1 MKLRFGVTGVG
12 HRGMVL
18 VRTLARMDDAAI
30 VGLADLD
37 AGRLDAAASEF
48 GVDQTFSLVSEMVDS
63 MDLDAVLVLTPDAA
77 HHPHLSHPAEVAGLV
92 IGFCQNWGLRS
103 GNG

>member
-1 MKLRFGVTGVG
+1 
-12 HRGMVL
+12 MVL

-48 GVDQTFSLVSEMVDS
+48 GVDQTFSLVSEMVDA
-63 MDLDAVLVLTPDAA
+63 DLKT
-77 HHPHLSHPAEVAGLV
+77 VARERRG
-92 IGFCQNWGLRS
+92 GG
-103 GNG
+103 G